1 MWFYSTHSYRVLSI
15 FVTKLEEKRILF
27 IPVYIWF
34 SSVVHLQSACILY
47 ENKTVMALC
56 ATDLSLGQYEW
67 LPWMSMNVHEACSHH
82 SPFMATGKETE
93 PLESKWLHQR
103 HTSSKMDLGLKTQ
116 SPGCTVCSTHWT
128 IPPLCSTKRTLEH
141 TLLDILIWV
150 FCKIVMERA
159 GEMAQQLRALTALP
173 KFLSSNPSNLMG
185 TQNHL

>member
-116 SPGCTVCSTHWT
+116 SLGSRVCSTHWT
-128 IPPLCSTKRTLEH
+128 IPPLWSTS
-141 TLLDILIWV
+141 
-150 FCKIVMERA
+150 RA
-159 GEMAQQLRALTALP
+159 HFARYSGMSALKDSDRAREMAQQLRALTAFP
-173 KFLSSNPSNLMG
+173 KVLSSNPSNLMG